1 MDDCHLP
8 GAAISRGAHFF
19 GHRNMR
25 RLVSLTV
32 AAAILLPASIG
43 WAQTD
48 AIPWNSRVVA
58 NAPDWYA
65 SAQARRLADS
75 VIAHQSPEGGWPKN
89 TSLSEPPTAR
99 PDPRLANTIDNHG
112 TTLPMAF
119 LARMVTATGD
129 AAYREAFDRGLAYL
143 LEAQYPNGG
152 WPQFYPLRGGYY
164 DRITFNDDAM
174 TRVLALM
181 RDVAAGNE
189 PYAFADA
196 GQRRDAGAAVARGVE
211 VILRTQIVQDG
222 GPTGWCAQHDE
233 QTLSPAWARRYE
245 PPSLSGSETVGVVRF
260 LMSLD
265 SPSPSVVAAVDGAVA
280 WLEDVAMRDVE
291 LERFTDADG
300 RPDERL
306 IDAPG
311 AAPLWARFYE
321 LETNRPIFTDRE
333 SVVHYDLSG
342 IERERRVGYRYIG
355 DWPRG
360 LIGREYPAWKARHGG
375 AH

>member
-1 MDDCHLP
+1 
-8 GAAISRGAHFF
+8 
-19 GHRNMR
+19 MR
-25 RLVSLTV
+25 RLPALGFAGTLL
-32 AAAILLPASIG
+32 LLPCAG
-43 WAQTD
+43 WAQPG
-48 AIPWNSRVVA
+48 ASVRWNNGVVSQ
-58 NAPDWYA
+58 APDWYA

-89 TSLSEPPTAR
+89 TVLSEPPTTD
-99 PDPRLANTIDNHG
+99 PDQRLANTIDNHG

-119 LARMVTATGD
+119 LARMITATGD
-129 AAYREAFDRGLAYL
+129 PAYRAAFDRGLAYL

-152 WPQFYPLRGGYY
+152 WPQFYPLRGGYH

-174 TRVLALM
+174 TRVLGLM
-181 RDVAAGNE
+181 RDVATGE
-189 PYAFADA
+189 GPYAFANA
-196 GQRRDAGAAVARGVE
+196 RRRRDAEEAVARGVE

-222 GPTGWCAQHDE
+222 APTGWCAQYDE

-245 PPSLSGSETVGVVRF
+245 PPSVSGSETVGIVRF
-260 LMSLD
+260 LMSLNA
-265 SPSPSVVAAVDGAVA
+265 PSPKVMAAIDGAVA
-280 WLEDVAMRDVE
+280 WLQKVALRDVA

-306 IDAPG
+306 ITKPD

-342 IERERRVGYRYIG
+342 IERERRVGYRYVG
-355 DWPRG
+355 DWPRR
-360 LIGREYPAWKARHGG
+360 LLEQEHPAWKARHG
-375 AH
+375 AD